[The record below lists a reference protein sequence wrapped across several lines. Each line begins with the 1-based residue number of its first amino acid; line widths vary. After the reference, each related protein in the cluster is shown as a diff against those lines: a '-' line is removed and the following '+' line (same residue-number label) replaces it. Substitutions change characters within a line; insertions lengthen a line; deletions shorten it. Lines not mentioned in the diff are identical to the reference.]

1 MSFLP
6 DVWVSCEECEGK
18 RYNQETLI
26 ITYKRKNIS
35 QVLDMTV
42 DQALRHFSSIPNLS
56 RPLQLLQR
64 IGLGYLTLG
73 QPSPTLSAGEA
84 QRIKLAVELSK
95 YSGGRTLYL
104 LEESA
109 TGLHPADVKNLIEV
123 LHQLVGRLGG

>member
-1 MSFLP
+1 VEMSFLP

-42 DQALRHFSSIPNLS
+42 DQALRHFSSIPNLR

-84 QRIKLAVELSK
+84 QRIKLAAELSK
-95 YSGGRTLYL
+95 YSGGRTFTYL
-104 LEESA
+104 RSPPP
-109 TGLHPADVKNLIEV
+109 GSI
-123 LHQLVGRLGG
+123 QQM